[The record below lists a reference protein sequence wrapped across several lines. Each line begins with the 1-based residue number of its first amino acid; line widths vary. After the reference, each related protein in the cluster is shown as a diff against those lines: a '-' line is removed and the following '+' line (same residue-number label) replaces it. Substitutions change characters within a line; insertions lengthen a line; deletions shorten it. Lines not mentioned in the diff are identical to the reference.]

1 MRILKTL
8 AILIAVIMTIGVVSL
23 MTVNAETGPVDNPVV
38 TQPATNPA
46 PATDPPAP
54 TNAPVPTNPPATVVT
69 PDNNDSDYNNNNN
82 NNNGGYVAPT
92 EYNEYQAPDTYSQYD
107 NTVSLYDTEKINNEE
122 SDYEQLDE
130 AEILALSN
138 DSADGIKDFSDI
150 KNNTSRGDET
160 SPALLILGLL
170 FVFAAIAGFTF
181 AVVYNPEKK
190 KPAVAGA
197 ARVENSRG
205 DSQRSHSSQHAQSS
219 QRSHSS
225 RSSSASNHSGYSRSS
240 RSSSS
245 GSRYRSSDSRTRET
259 RSRNDYNDGY

>member
-8 AILIAVIMTIGVVSL
+8 AIFIAVLMTIGVVAL
-23 MTVNAETGPVDNPVV
+23 MTVNAETGAVDTPVDTQPVV
-38 TQPATNPA
+38 TNPA
-46 PATDPPAP
+46 PVTDPPAP
-54 TNAPVPTNPPATVVT
+54 TNAPAPTNPPATVVT
-69 PDNNDSDYNNNNN
+69 PDNNESDYNNN

-92 EYNEYQAPDTYSQYD
+92 EYNEYQAPNTYSQYD

-205 DSQRSHSSQHAQSS
+205 DSQRSHSSQHAHSS

-225 RSSSASNHSGYSRSS
+225 RISSASNHSGYSRSS